1 MADDVVLSQADI
13 DALLSN
19 NSGPSITDK
28 QSNSTS
34 AEKQPLPKV
43 TAASKSQIE
52 QLKKEKAVSSTPPP
66 SAPRLSPSKSST
78 QARSAPVANK
88 AINQSGEIRILRA
101 TVTDLQKRL
110 AKMEIAMAEAQQNRG
125 PNINKMFHCDSC
137 ESHGLVAFSSK
148 CTKCGKQTWWG
159 WWPQK

>member
-1 MADDVVLSQADI
+1 MADDVVLSQVDI

-19 NSGPSITDK
+19 NSVPGTTDK
-28 QSNSTS
+28 KSNSSS

-43 TAASKSQIE
+43 TAATKSQIE

-66 SAPRLSPSKSST
+66 SAPRLTTSKNT
-78 QARSAPVANK
+78 AQTRSAPAANK
-88 AINQSGEIRILRA
+88 AANHSGEIQILRA

-110 AKMEIAMAEAQQNRG
+110 AKMEIAVAEAQQNRD